1 MKQIST
7 VRSPIQLTLLV
18 LALAVAAPLQAQMR
32 DNNEFELSIGR
43 SEFLGTLEGDALAY
57 GLHYTR
63 FLTRGVSARF
73 GLTITSGDV
82 EEVVLNP
89 GDVIPPGRFEILTIS
104 GQVQYHWN
112 RDRFISPYVR
122 AGAAYVASQIGSA
135 SGEDKVA
142 ALVAGGADLTLSHH
156 WAATASVTYMPY
168 QGHYT
173 RLRIFGPPDAG
184 TDIDVDPLTL
194 ALGLKLR
201 W

>member
-1 MKQIST
+1 MNQIST
-7 VRSPIQLTLLV
+7 ARSPIILSLLV
-18 LALAVAAPLQAQMR
+18 LVLAVAAPLHAQMP
-32 DNNEFELSIGR
+32 DNEFELSIGQ
-43 SEFLGTLEGDALAY
+43 SEFLGSLEGDAPAY

-63 FLTRGVSARF
+63 FLTRGVSGRF
-73 GLTITSGDV
+73 GMTITSGDV

-104 GQVQYHWN
+104 GMVQYHWN
-112 RDRFISPYVR
+112 RDKFISPYVR
-122 AGAAYVASQIGSA
+122 AGAAYVASQIGNVSA
-135 SGEDKVA
+135 EDKVA

-173 RLRIFGPPDAG
+173 RPSLFSPPRAG

-194 ALGLKLR
+194 AAGLKFR